1 MVDFTAETEF
11 ISDPPRSYLTYLTLA
26 RLPLKSKA
34 TSVPAQ
40 AAGGKVNLATY
51 PAATVAVQAA
61 GGRVNLAIHP
71 AAIVAVQAAGGRVNL
86 ATHPAATSWVNM
98 ATQALLAKYP
108 GSEASP
114 SPNMTWTLAL
124 LTGLIVHS
132 PPQQLSAEL
141 NVLAGNEDNQPGRQ
155 TMR

>member
-1 MVDFTAETEF
+1 MIQSTWISFDIENLDFTFYCDIEVF
-11 ISDPPRSYLTYLTLA
+11 NGKNRMV
-26 RLPLKSKA
+26 R
-34 TSVPAQ
+34 TSH
-40 AAGGKVNLATY
+40 
-51 PAATVAVQAA
+51 PAAIVAVRAA
-61 GGRVNLAIHP
+61 GGRVNLATHP

-141 NVLAGNEDNQPGRQ
+141 NVLAVNEDNQPGRQ